1 MDYEDMEA
9 KIRKYHIHAA
19 IMCSPHNPTG
29 RVWEQWELE
38 KAMAVYEQYA
48 VTVTQMKSGQIFYWM
63 DKSIYRHQQVNDYAR
78 EHTVALYAP
87 SKTFNLAGLIGSYHI
102 IYNEALR
109 DRVEA
114 RGSKSHYNEMNVLSM
129 HALIG
134 AYKQEGYEWVDEL
147 CQVLTENVRFACD
160 YIAAHFKGVT
170 VSKPQGTYMLFLD
183 CTQWCEDH
191 GQSMDELLQAGWDV
205 GVGWQDGRPFHGE
218 HHIRMNLA
226 LPKCRVTEAF
236 ERLDRYV
243 FG

>member
-1 MDYEDMEA
+1 M
-9 KIRKYHIHAA
+9 
-19 IMCSPHNPTG
+19 
-29 RVWEQWELE
+29 
-38 KAMAVYEQYA
+38 
-48 VTVTQMKSGQIFYWM
+48 
-63 DKSIYRHQQVNDYAR
+63 
-78 EHTVALYAP
+78 ALYAP

-170 VSKPQGTYMLFLD
+170 VSKPSG
-183 CTQWCEDH
+183 
-191 GQSMDELLQAGWDV
+191 
-205 GVGWQDGRPFHGE
+205 
-218 HHIRMNLA
+218 NLY
-226 LPKCRVTEAF
+226 AF
-236 ERLDRYV
+236 SGLYTMV
-243 FG
+243 